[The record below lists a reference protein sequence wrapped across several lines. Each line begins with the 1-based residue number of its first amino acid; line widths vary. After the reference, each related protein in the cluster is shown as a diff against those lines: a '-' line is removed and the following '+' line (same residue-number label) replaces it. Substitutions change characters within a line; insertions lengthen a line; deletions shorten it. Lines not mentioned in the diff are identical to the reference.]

1 MLVLQVV
8 VQAQALGGEML
19 ADHGHGQVGAVLAA
33 ELGGQGETQ
42 VARRVGAMLGFGQQ
56 VLPIMAG
63 QAAAIIVGA
72 GPFAAVVEEAFV
84 VVLRLKRND
93 LSLDEGVQFR
103 QIAGQFGG
111 QFEVHFGSSI
121 SLDQA

>member
-19 ADHGHGQVGAVLAA
+19 ADHGHGQVGAILAA
-33 ELGGQGETQ
+33 ELGGQGEAQ
-42 VARRVGAMLGFGQQ
+42 VTGRVGATLGLGQQ
-56 VLPIMAG
+56 VFPIVPG

-84 VVLRLKRND
+84 VVLRLKRSD
-93 LSLDEGVQFR
+93 LGRDEGVQFR

-111 QFEVHFGSSI
+111 QFEVHFGSSL
-121 SLDQA
+121 SLDRA